1 MDMVALSASARSTQA
16 SAKQIRHQGQVPCV
30 VYGNI
35 ENTQVQCEENAL
47 KKAFVKA
54 GESSLVE
61 IDFDGK
67 KIPVLFHA
75 IDFDPVSDRFR
86 HVDFYAVDM
95 KKEVEAPVSIR
106 LEGESLAVKDMAAII
121 VTALD
126 TVTVRCLPAKLPH
139 DLPVDLG
146 KLTDF
151 GSTITIA
158 DIKVPE
164 GVTIVEPPETV
175 LVLAQQPREEEKEE
189 APVAAAEGEA
199 AAAGAEGAAPAEGAA
214 ASEAKKE
221 EKE

>member
-1 MDMVALSASARSTQA
+1 
-16 SAKQIRHQGQVPCV
+16 